1 MNYKLL
7 DDNDYKIVISNN
19 TNPITTPSISNGYIV
34 CDGGIY
40 DKFMDSLDE
49 VKDCKLLMTHLP
61 LDIRLTRIVFEGYL
75 TEEELQEKQYEG
87 RFWDLCGGYL
97 YILVDDDTV
106 VVIEPDNNKD
116 VHIYGR
122 DHLPQSL
129 VGRHYYDA

>member
-1 MNYKLL
+1 M
-7 DDNDYKIVISNN
+7 
-19 TNPITTPSISNGYIV
+19 G
-34 CDGGIY
+34 
-40 DKFMDSLDE
+40 SLDE
-49 VKDCKLLMTHLP
+49 VKDCNLLMTHLP
-61 LDIRLTRIVFEGYL
+61 LDIRLTRKVFEGYL
-75 TEEELQEKQYEG
+75 TEDELQEKQYCG

-129 VGRHYYDA
+129 KGRHYYES